1 MQAATS
7 NITLKRQCF
16 ESTHGKTA
24 FLMEDNDGNTLELFA
39 TQILQNPTL
48 IDSLTPRDAAKIGYI
63 AGIENS

>member
-1 MQAATS
+1 
-7 NITLKRQCF
+7 
-16 ESTHGKTA
+16 
-24 FLMEDNDGNTLELFA
+24 MEDNDGNTLELFA